1 MPGILMKK
9 RLMDPLSRTKIFIEK
24 EGRKEGWP
32 CLDEYFC
39 ENVPSATD
47 KIAIIISYECFFS
60 QIK

>member
-24 EGRKEGWP
+24 EGRNEGRKDGP
-32 CLDEYFC
+32 ALTNTSVKMF
-39 ENVPSATD
+39 PQL
-47 KIAIIISYECFFS
+47 

>member
-24 EGRKEGWP
+24 EGRRDGPALTNTSVKMFP
-32 CLDEYFC
+32 QL
-39 ENVPSATD
+39 
-47 KIAIIISYECFFS
+47 